1 MKRGQQHPLKHRSLQ
16 ALGVALNLSKLLL
29 IREQPGSVSHP
40 KLGNQMSL
48 MSCKETTQT
57 FSSYID
63 DCVSLPARVAI
74 DEHLDRCPV
83 CRAEVAQLRSL
94 TRSLSSLARP
104 KPPVALADTIS
115 DLLTIEAAARQ
126 AVKPSFVVRVARF
139 LEPRVMPYTVGSFAS
154 VILFFLMF
162 TALRP
167 HFVALREAAMLNNGG
182 GSGVI
187 MLRSEP
193 GYNIYQPV
201 SSQDFADSRAPFGE
215 QSPSLDPS
223 GALAALT
230 RAYSQPRTHRYVD
243 GDTDDMIVVTNV
255 FSNGAAS
262 LADVVQPPKDKRMLD
277 EFESALR
284 QSAAFVPASYDRRPD
299 TMRVVITLGPK
310 VQVDSRNF

>member
-1 MKRGQQHPLKHRSLQ
+1 
-16 ALGVALNLSKLLL
+16 
-29 IREQPGSVSHP
+29 
-40 KLGNQMSL
+40 MSL
-48 MSCKETTQT
+48 MLCEETRQT

-83 CRAEVAQLRSL
+83 CRAEVAELRSL
-94 TRSLSSLARP
+94 TRSLSSLTRP
-104 KPPVALADTIS
+104 KPPADLADTIS
-115 DLLTIEAAARQ
+115 DLLTIEAGARQ
-126 AVKPSFVVRVARF
+126 AVKPSFSVRVARF

-167 HFVALREAAMLNNGG
+167 HFVALREAAALNHTS
-182 GSGVI
+182 SGVF
-187 MLRSEP
+187 MVYEP

-201 SSQDFADSRAPFGE
+201 SRQDFANKRAPFGE

-230 RAYSQPRTHRYVD
+230 RAYSQPRAHHYVD
-243 GDTDDMIVVTNV
+243 ADADDMIVVTNV

-262 LADVVQPPKDKRMLD
+262 LADVVQPPKDKRMLQ

-284 QSAAFVPASYDRRPD
+284 QNAAFVPASYDRRPD

>member
-1 MKRGQQHPLKHRSLQ
+1 
-16 ALGVALNLSKLLL
+16 
-29 IREQPGSVSHP
+29 
-40 KLGNQMSL
+40 MSL
-48 MSCKETTQT
+48 MLCEETRQT

-83 CRAEVAQLRSL
+83 CRAEVADLRSL
-94 TRSLSSLARP
+94 TRSLSSMTRP
-104 KPPVALADTIS
+104 KPPVDLADTIT

-126 AVKPSFVVRVARF
+126 AIKPSFSVRVARF

-167 HFVALREAAMLNNGG
+167 HFVALREAALRNS
-182 GSGVI
+182 GSTVI
-187 MLRSEP
+187 VVPQYDL
-193 GYNIYQPV
+193 YQPV
-201 SSQDFADSRAPFGE
+201 SQQDFADSRAPFGE
-215 QSPSLDPS
+215 QSPSLNPTGS
-223 GALAALT
+223 LAALT
-230 RAYSQPRTHRYVD
+230 RAYSHPRASYYVAGDAD
-243 GDTDDMIVVTNV
+243 GDDMIVVTDV
-255 FSNGAAS
+255 FSNGSAS

-284 QSAAFVPASYDRRPD
+284 RDAAFVPASLDRRPD